1 VSGYVGVSLVV
12 ALGIGGV
19 GRPVVLLWLLGLV
32 WLLGW
37 RNDQPVLR
45 ALYDWLPLLVI
56 LAAYDLIR
64 ANADAL
70 VPRAHLEPMIWFDE
84 AIGGGVVPTVRMQD
98 AWFHPQDPGWF
109 DYVCLAVYTSH
120 FVAAITVGAIVYFR
134 ATTRFARYA
143 YTFLA
148 CSLAGFATY
157 VLYPAIPPWMA
168 SERGAIPPTFRAP
181 DILWDHIGLD
191 FLSRVFSG
199 DPRYSNPVGALPS
212 LHAAYP
218 LLFLLLFWT
227 VAARGWRVVLVLYTL
242 AMAFVLVYF
251 AEHYVFDVLVGWA
264 YAVVAFVAVGAL
276 IARRPGAPVPAAV
289 LADARVEAQ
298 AQAAVEAST
307 REPTVRAELEEVRE
321 P

>member
-1 VSGYVGVSLVV
+1 MRRRVAWVVGYVGVSGVV
-12 ALGIGGV
+12 ALAVGEV
-19 GRPVVLLWLLGLV
+19 GRPAVLVWALGLV

-45 ALYDWLPLLVI
+45 ALFDWLPLLVI

-64 ANADAL
+64 ASAGWL

-84 AIGGGVVPTVRMQD
+84 LLGGGTIPTVRLQD
-98 AWFHPQDPGWF
+98 AWFHPDDPRWY
-109 DYVCLAVYTSH
+109 DYVCLAVYASH

-134 ATTRFARYA
+134 AAARFTQYA
-143 YTFLA
+143 YTFLV

-168 SERGAIPPTFRAP
+168 SEQGALPPTVRAP
-181 DILWDHIGLD
+181 DVLWDHLGID
-191 FLSRVFSG
+191 FLAKVFSG
-199 DPRYSNPVGALPS
+199 DPKYSNPVGALPS

-218 LLFLLLFWT
+218 LMFLLLFWA
-227 VAARGWRVVLVLYTL
+227 VAPRVGRVVLVAYTL

-264 YAVVAFVAVGAL
+264 YAAAAFAVVGATL
-276 IARRPGAPVPAAV
+276 AQRARRAARQET
-289 LADARVEAQ
+289 AGPST
-298 AQAAVEAST
+298 AS
-307 REPTVRAELEEVRE
+307 ASALELEEVE
-321 P
+321 